1 MITNYNSSR
10 RKDRIL
16 LQRVLR
22 LVMCFGAV
30 GLVTFV
36 AFRVIPVNA
45 TTVGF
50 AYMLLVLIVASTW
63 GFFEASLTSIAA
75 TLLFNL
81 CFLEPIGKLTIAD
94 PKNWVALFTF
104 LASSLIASRLS
115 TKAKQH
121 ALDVIRRQQDV
132 ERLYSLSR
140 AILLTS
146 RDEPFAKQLVQKLAD
161 IFQLSAAVLYDRR
174 GREFYRAGPADFQG
188 LDDQLRDAALS
199 GTSFSGKEERLITA
213 VRLGSEPIASL
224 ALQGTHM
231 PDSVIQG
238 IANLV
243 AIGLERARAQELAHD
258 AEAAQRSEQ
267 LRTVLIDA
275 MAHEF
280 KTPLTLIKGATTSVL
295 AGPDHLSDSTREQL
309 TIADEEAEHLR
320 DLLDNAIVMARL
332 DTNNIDVHLELSN
345 LEEMIREVLASMHVE
360 IEDRPLHVTADSQLP
375 LIPLDRRLLKLA
387 IKQLIDNAVKYSP
400 PDSAIAIGIHV
411 SDGAASIDVTDHGGG
426 IASEDQQRIFERFYR
441 GHAVRNQIPGYGLG
455 LNIASSIMHAHHGDL
470 GVTSEPGTTTFRIT
484 LPLNQ
489 AEGGKN

>member
-1 MITNYNSSR
+1 
-10 RKDRIL
+10 L
-16 LQRVLR
+16 VQRTLR
-22 LVMCFGAV
+22 LVACFSAV

-115 TKAKQH
+115 TKARQR
-121 ALDVIRRQQDV
+121 ALDVIQRQQDV

-146 RDEPFAKQLVQKLAD
+146 RDAPFPKQLVHQLAD

-174 GREFYRAGPADFQG
+174 AREFYRAGPSDFQG
-188 LDDQLRDAALS
+188 LDDQLRDAALN
-199 GTSFSGKEERLITA
+199 GTSFSGEGGRLITA

-224 ALQGTHM
+224 AVQGTHM
-231 PDSVIQG
+231 PDSIVQG

-258 AEAAQRSEQ
+258 VEAAQRSEQ

-295 AGPDHLSDSTREQL
+295 AGQDHLSDSTREQL
-309 TIADEEAEHLR
+309 TIADEEADHLR

-332 DTNNIDVHLELSN
+332 DTSNIDVHLEYSDVQ
-345 LEEMIREVLASMHVE
+345 EIVREVVASMHLE
-360 IEDRPLHVTADSQLP
+360 IEDRPLDISADAQLP
-375 LIPLDRRLLKLA
+375 LIPVDRRLLKLA
-387 IKQLIDNAVKYSP
+387 LKQLVDNAVKYSP
-400 PDSAIAIGIHV
+400 PDSPISIGIHASESAV
-411 SDGAASIDVTDHGGG
+411 SIEVTDRGGG
-426 IASEDQQRIFERFYR
+426 ITGEDQQRIFERFYR
-441 GHAVRNQIPGYGLG
+441 GRSVSNQIPGYGLG
-455 LNIASSIMHAHHGDL
+455 LNIASSIMRAHHGDL
-470 GVTSEPGTTTFRIT
+470 TVTSEPGATTFRMT
-484 LPLNQ
+484 LPLHPTQ
-489 AEGGKN
+489 GGTN

>member
-1 MITNYNSSR
+1 MT
-10 RKDRIL
+10 
-16 LQRVLR
+16 
-22 LVMCFGAV
+22 CFGAA

-36 AFRVIPVNA
+36 AFRVIPVNS

-81 CFLEPIGKLTIAD
+81 FFLEPIGKLTIAD

-115 TKAKQH
+115 TKARQR
-121 ALDVIRRQQDV
+121 ALDVIQRQQDV

-146 RDEPFAKQLVQKLAD
+146 REEPFAKQLVQKLAD

-174 GREFYRAGPADFQG
+174 AREIYRAGPADFQG
-188 LDDQLRDAALS
+188 LDDQLRDAALN
-199 GTSFSGKEERLITA
+199 GTSFSGKGGRLITA

-224 ALQGTHM
+224 ALQGPNM
-231 PDSVIQG
+231 PDSIVQG

-243 AIGLERARAQELAHD
+243 AIGLERVRAQELAHD

-267 LRTVLIDA
+267 LRTILIDA

-295 AGPDHLSDSTREQL
+295 AGPDRLSDSTREQL
-309 TIADEEAEHLR
+309 TIADEEADHLR
-320 DLLDNAIVMARL
+320 DLLDNAIVMVRL
-332 DTNNIDVHLELSN
+332 DTNNIDVQLELSN
-345 LEEMIREVLASMHVE
+345 LEEIVREVVASLRVE
-360 IEDRPLHVTADSQLP
+360 IEDRPLNVTADAQLP
-375 LIPLDRRLLKLA
+375 LIPLDHRLLKLA
-387 IKQLIDNAVKYSP
+387 IKQLVDNAIKYSP
-400 PDSAIAIGIHV
+400 PDSPIAIGIH
-411 SDGAASIDVTDHGGG
+411 ASGGGVAVEVTDRGSG

-441 GHAVRNQIPGYGLG
+441 GRAVRNHIPGYGLG
-455 LNIASSIMHAHHGDL
+455 LNIAWSIMRAHHGDL
-470 GVTSEPGTTTFRIT
+470 TVTSEPGTTTFRLT
-484 LPLNQ
+484 LPLHQ
-489 AEGGKN
+489 TEGGSN

>member
-1 MITNYNSSR
+1 
-10 RKDRIL
+10 L

-161 IFQLSAAVLYDRR
+161 IFQLTAAVLYDRR
-174 GREFYRAGPADFQG
+174 ARELYRAGPADFQG

-199 GTSFSGKEERLITA
+199 GTSFSGKGERLITA

-309 TIADEEAEHLR
+309 TIADEEADHLR

-332 DTNNIDVHLELSN
+332 DTNNIDVHLELWN
-345 LEEMIREVLASMHVE
+345 LEEIVRDVLASMHVE
-360 IEDRPLHVTADSQLP
+360 IEDRPLNVTADAQLP

-400 PDSAIAIGIHV
+400 PDSPIAICIHV

-470 GVTSEPGTTTFRIT
+470 SVTSQPGETTFRIT

-489 AEGGKN
+489 TEGGKN